1 MLRQDPLE
9 CLFQFICS
17 SNNHISR
24 IHGMVERLCSSY
36 GTLLEPTCTAAESPS
51 TVAGGGL
58 STAAVASTAGDLPQR
73 PPELE
78 GGPQGL
84 GTAVGEGA
92 CEPSSTTA
100 GGTAAGGL
108 SYYAF
113 PTLEQLSVATE
124 EELRAAG
131 FGWVVLGKGEAQQ
144 RCRLTEPFVVTS
156 A

>member
-36 GTLLEPTCTAAESPS
+36 GTLLEPTCTADESPC
-51 TVAGGGL
+51 TA
-58 STAAVASTAGDLPQR
+58 TAAGLNKAAAASTAGDQQHELR
-73 PPELE
+73 PLRPAGLE
-78 GGPQGL
+78 GGPPGL
-84 GTAVGEGA
+84 GAAVGEGA

-113 PTLEQLSVATE
+113 PTLEQLSAATE

-131 FGWVVLGKGEAQQ
+131 FG
-144 RCRLTEPFVVTS
+144 
-156 A
+156 